1 MNNKMGKEEKNERDV
16 RKKQQ
21 ETEERKD
28 SKVKKIIPSKLETGF
43 QQFLYRTLGKHIP
56 KNMTPNQI
64 TIIGALGGLFG
75 IVCTLLAKINV
86 LFLIG
91 TICGILCHLVCDD
104 LDGYVARTRNM
115 SSKAGGYLDLLTD
128 ILHITYLILALSFA
142 GFVSFEISIFMVP
155 VYALIIFTSM
165 NYILYLNEFLFP
177 RLGPIETH
185 LFFVAICIGSMI
197 CGTDGVIK
205 IWGFSLKFADIVFII
220 GGILMYYEMIR
231 LQIQLF
237 RRLREK
243 DEQERKT
250 R

>member
-1 MNNKMGKEEKNERDV
+1 MNNNQEKEEM
-16 RKKQQ
+16 KKANDLNQQQ
-21 ETEERKD
+21 EKEEIKD
-28 SKVKKIIPSKLETGF
+28 PKVKKIIPSKLETGF
-43 QQFLYRTLGKHIP
+43 QQFLYKTLGKHIP

-64 TIIGALGGLFG
+64 TILGALGGLFG
-75 IVCTLLAKINV
+75 IICALLAKINA

-91 TICGILCHLVCDD
+91 TIFGILCHLICDD
-104 LDGYVARTRNM
+104 LDGYVARTRNL

-185 LFFVAICIGSMI
+185 LFFIAICIGSMI
-197 CGTDGVIK
+197 CGMDGVMEV
-205 IWGFSLKFADIVFII
+205 WGCSLKFADIVFIV